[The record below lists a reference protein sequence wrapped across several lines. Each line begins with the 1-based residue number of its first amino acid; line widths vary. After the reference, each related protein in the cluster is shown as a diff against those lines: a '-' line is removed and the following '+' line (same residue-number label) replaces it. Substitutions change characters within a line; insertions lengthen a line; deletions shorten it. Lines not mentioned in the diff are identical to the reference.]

1 MADIDTL
8 LAEYR
13 AVTATGR
20 VHRKEEA
27 NAAIQR
33 GRIVHQMHELGY
45 SYAAIGRLIDLT
57 RDRARQ
63 LAIRASQ

>member
-1 MADIDTL
+1 MDNIDTL

-20 VHRKEEA
+20 VHRAEEA
-27 NAAIQR
+27 NAAIRR
-33 GRIVHQMHELGY
+33 GELITEMHRTH
-45 SYAAIGRLIDLT
+45 SYAAIGRLIGLT

-63 LAIRASQ
+63 LAIRAGQ